1 MNQTQG
7 PTVAT
12 ISAEPKT
19 QDVDVAIFTHR
30 GAMMGDDG
38 TQSQVQLDGK
48 KKVDFGS
55 LVGSTADSQPS
66 SEAELGFGPSF
77 VTGSGHVVD
86 FESTIGL
93 DFATAECSWFSIS

>member
-48 KKVDFGS
+48 KKVAFDIVIEKEIFFKTRDMIGRNIGKSHVYEILSSFDLS
-55 LVGSTADSQPS
+55 L
-66 SEAELGFGPSF
+66 EKGPSRHHG
-77 VTGSGHVVD
+77 T
-86 FESTIGL
+86 L
-93 DFATAECSWFSIS
+93 